1 MKTRFFG
8 TAVVGLIGAIIGSFS
23 MMLYASTHFT
33 NVAGPNN
40 TPPALSA
47 APLTTSGSDQDRIVA
62 AVKHVEPSVVS
73 LLVTVNG
80 TRLVPLDPFSQM
92 FGGGGPSVRQRVQ
105 ERASGSG
112 FVYTKSGL
120 IITNAHVVPRGV
132 SQITVVFGN
141 GDRVPG
147 HLYSSNPAID
157 LALVK
162 VDGYAKLPPPVE
174 FADST
179 KLSAGQWAIAIG
191 EPFELKQ
198 SVSLGV
204 VSGFNRDEPIADET
218 GNARL
223 FRGMMQTSAPINPG
237 NSGGPLIDIEG
248 RLIGV
253 NQSTA
258 TPQAGAQ
265 GIGFAIPSNM
275 VRQTVAELEQSQGKT
290 LNADSTGTGV
300 GYIGVQLQALDNNVR
315 AQLNYPQSAGTG
327 VVIAAIPRGGPA
339 SKVDLTPGDVIQKI
353 NDHDVKSSEDVIGV
367 VKATKIGQSVR
378 LQVWSGGTKKLV
390 IVPVAEQPANLFLQQ
405 QQQQQQ
411 QQFQTPEQ
419 PSQ

>member
-23 MMLYASTHFT
+23 MMLFASTHFT

-40 TPPALSA
+40 SLPALSA
-47 APLTTSGSDQDRIVA
+47 APLTSSGSDQDRIIA

-80 TRLVPLDPFSQM
+80 SRLVPLDPFSQL

-112 FVYTKSGL
+112 FVYSKSGL
-120 IITNAHVVPRGV
+120 IVTNAHVVPKGV
-132 SQITVVFGN
+132 SNITVVFAN
-141 GDRVPG
+141 GDREPG
-147 HLYSSNPAID
+147 HLYSSNPGID

-162 VDGYAKLPPPVE
+162 VDGYAKLPPPID
-174 FADST
+174 FADSA
-179 KLSAGQWAIAIG
+179 KLEAGQWAIAIG

-198 SVSLGV
+198 SVSLGI
-204 VSGFNRDEPIADET
+204 VSGFNRDEPIADES

-237 NSGGPLIDIEG
+237 NSGGPLIDIDG
-248 RLIGV
+248 RVIGV

-265 GIGFAIPSNM
+265 GIGFAIPSNI

-300 GYIGVQLQALDNNVR
+300 GYIGVQLQPLDSNVR
-315 AQLNYPQSAGTG
+315 AQINYPTTAGNG
-327 VVIAAIPRGGPA
+327 VVIAAIPPGGPA
-339 SKVDLTPGDVIQKI
+339 SKVDLSPGDVIQKI
-353 NDHDVKSSEDVIGV
+353 NDHDVKTTDDVISV
-367 VKATKIGQSVR
+367 VKQAKIGSSIR
-378 LQVWSGGTKKLV
+378 LQVWSSGTRKLV
-390 IVPVAEQPANLFLQQ
+390 IVPVGEQPATLYLQQ
-405 QQQQQQ
+405 QQQQGQ
-411 QQFQTPEQ
+411 
-419 PSQ
+419 